1 MNMIRKIIALL
12 IVLGLA
18 MMLVYPVTA
27 LKVTPKEKVLNYK
40 KGDTIQI
47 QVYVKV
53 ETDNETGKYKLE
65 VEEKS
70 GFEWVD
76 DDNDDSETIDTAGE
90 ERLLEVKATAEDPSD
105 GNYIFKY
112 HVYYVED
119 DNGTEVETEVDSGD
133 YEIEIGAGDSDV
145 CGLVFFA
152 IPVVGLVALVA
163 IVRRE

>member
-1 MNMIRKIIALL
+1 MIRKIIALL

-65 VEEKS
+65 VDKKS

-76 DDNDDSETIDTAGE
+76 NDDKSETIDTAGE
-90 ERLLEVKATAEDPSD
+90 EHLLVVEVTAENATD

-112 HVYYVED
+112 HVYSVVND
-119 DNGTEVETEVDSGD
+119 TETQVFSGD
-133 YEIEIGAGDSDV
+133 YEIEIGSGDSDV

-163 IVRRE
+163 LVRRE

>member
-1 MNMIRKIIALL
+1 MIRKIIALL
-12 IVLGLA
+12 MVLGLA

-27 LKVTPKEKVLNYK
+27 LKVTPKEKILNYK

-65 VEEKS
+65 VEEKD
-70 GFEWVD
+70 GFKWVD
-76 DDNDDSETIDTAGE
+76 DNDKSETIDTAGE
-90 ERLLEVKATAEDPSD
+90 ERLLVVEATAEDASD

-112 HVYYVED
+112 HVYSVSE
-119 DNGTEVETEVDSGD
+119 NGTETKVHSGD

-152 IPVVGLVALVA
+152 IPVVGLVALIA

>member
-1 MNMIRKIIALL
+1 
-12 IVLGLA
+12 
-18 MMLVYPVTA
+18 

-40 KGDTIQI
+40 KGETIQI

-53 ETDNETGKYKLE
+53 EDETETGKYKLE

-76 DDNDDSETIDTAGE
+76 DNDKSHTIDTANE
-90 ERLLEVKATAEDPSD
+90 ERLFVVEVTSEDAAD

-112 HVYYVED
+112 HIYHVED
-119 DNGTEVETEVDSGD
+119 VNGTEVETKVHSGD
-133 YEIEIGAGDSDV
+133 YEIEIGKGDSET

-163 IVRRE
+163 LVRRE